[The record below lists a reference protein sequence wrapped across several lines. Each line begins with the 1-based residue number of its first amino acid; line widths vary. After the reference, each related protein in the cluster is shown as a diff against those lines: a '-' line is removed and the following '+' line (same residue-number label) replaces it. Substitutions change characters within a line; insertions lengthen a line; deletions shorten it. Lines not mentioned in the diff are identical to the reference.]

1 MKYFFT
7 FLAILISV
15 SVFARKIEINNTVTS
30 TGPNGPC
37 EWKITGWVDVSVTW
51 GWPPIVVNSYDI
63 TMDGPC
69 GNYHFNG
76 IVSNENNN
84 PVIEEGELT
93 DREMQPVDFES
104 FLQIYQIIV
113 ALDEEYDE

>member
-1 MKYFFT
+1 
-7 FLAILISV
+7 
-15 SVFARKIEINNTVTS
+15 
-30 TGPNGPC
+30 
-37 EWKITGWVDVSVTW
+37 
-51 GWPPIVVNSYDI
+51 
-63 TMDGPC
+63 MDGPC

-104 FLQIYQIIV
+104 FLQIYQIIA
-113 ALDEEYDE
+113 ALEEEYDE